1 MTNNSNEKDILAL
14 EAMSEL
20 KNYNSYTFKLIADS
34 ITSKKVLDFGS
45 GYGVFCEYLQD
56 KNYDVQG
63 YEINQLAIDESK
75 SRGIEVF
82 SNLLAIKEKYETIT
96 SLNVLEHIEDD
107 EAVINEI
114 KSLLTK
120 NGTLVVYLPASKI
133 AWSQMDED
141 VNHYRRYSKKELQ
154 QKLIKANFEIEQTRF
169 VDFIGWLVLLILKLF
184 RIKPKFNK
192 RLLIFYDKVFFKIFR
207 NLDVIFKYV
216 VGKNLLVV
224 ARLKN

>member
-1 MTNNSNEKDILAL
+1 MTSNPNEKDVLAL
-14 EAMSEL
+14 ETISEL

-34 ITSKKVLDFGS
+34 IKSKKVLDFGS
-45 GYGVFCEYLQD
+45 GYGVFCNYLLN
-56 KNYDVQG
+56 KNYNVQG
-63 YEINQLAIDESK
+63 YEINELAIDESK

-82 SNLLAIKEKYETIT
+82 SNLSEIKDKYETIT

-107 EAVINEI
+107 EAVINVI

-120 NGTLVVYLPASKI
+120 NGTLVLYLPASKI

-154 QKLIKANFEIEQTRF
+154 QKLIKAGFEIEKIRF
-169 VDFIGWLVLLILKLF
+169 VDFIGWLVLLIFKLF

-192 RLLIFYDKVFFKIFR
+192 RLLIFYDKVFFKTFKF
-207 NLDVIFKYV
+207 LDVIFKNV